1 MNRRRRRSSRSTES
15 GVRDDARARD
25 EGPHR
30 RPKSRS
36 RRASVTRE
44 RRVGSLYVAIAF
56 SRKSASSGAI
66 DEDTTPA
73 SIDRAVDRSIARS
86 SRGRSRDG
94 FAIDRSIARGANG
107 ARTRRADGDDGDD
120 AGVGGSAQGCATDG
134 ERDRARARGA
144 ERARCA
150 RDATRRDHPTTR
162 AIRARRDH
170 PTTRRDATR
179 RDGAS
184 GRLTSGDGDGR

>member
-15 GVRDDARARD
+15 GVRDKARARD

-30 RPKSRS
+30 RPKSRAERVAVAS
-36 RRASVTRE
+36 RFCDARTP
-44 RRVGSLYVAIAF
+44 RRIVAVAIAF
-56 SRKSASSGAI
+56 SRKSEKSTASDARVDRSRGR
-66 DEDTTPA
+66 
-73 SIDRAVDRSIARS
+73 SIDRAIVARSIARWF
-86 SRGRSRDG
+86 R
-94 FAIDRSIARGANG
+94 DRSIDRARRGG

-179 RDGAS
+179 RDATA
-184 GRLTSGDGDGR
+184 RAGD

>member
-1 MNRRRRRSSRSTES
+1 MIRRRRRSSRSTES
-15 GVRDDARARD
+15 GVRDRARARD
-25 EGPHR
+25 AGPHR

-66 DEDTTPA
+66 DGARRP
-73 SIDRAVDRSIARS
+73 RRSIARS
-86 SRGRSRDG
+86 IDRSRDRR
-94 FAIDRSIARGANG
+94 AVDRAMVSRSIDRSRPGANG

-179 RDGAS
+179 RDATA
-184 GRLTSGDGDGR
+184 RADD

>member
-1 MNRRRRRSSRSTES
+1 MIRRRRRE
-15 GVRDDARARD
+15 ARKAAAALALDRVNRCQ
-25 EGPHR
+25 R
-30 RPKSRS
+30 RAAPRASQS

-44 RRVGSLYVAIAF
+44 RRVGSSP
-56 SRKSASSGAI
+56 SRSLFREKAPRAARS
-66 DEDTTPA
+66 TRPTPA

-94 FAIDRSIARGANG
+94 FAIDRSRARGANG

-179 RDGAS
+179 RDAMA
-184 GRLTSGDGDGR
+184 RAGD

>member
-15 GVRDDARARD
+15 GVRAMKDRTDARSRA
-25 EGPHR
+25 PSA
-30 RPKSRS
+30 SRS

-44 RRVGSLYVAIAF
+44 RVVGSSP
-56 SRKSASSGAI
+56 SRSLFREKAKNRRVRR
-66 DEDTTPA
+66 P
-73 SIDRAVDRSIARS
+73 RRSIARS
-86 SRGRSRDG
+86 IDRSRDRR
-94 FAIDRSIARGANG
+94 AVDRAMVSRSIDRARGREG

>member
-1 MNRRRRRSSRSTES
+1 MKDRT
-15 GVRDDARARD
+15 DARSRALLRVAVASRFCDART
-25 EGPHR
+25 PR
-30 RPKSRS
+30 RIV
-36 RRASVTRE
+36 A
-44 RRVGSLYVAIAF
+44 VAIAF
-56 SRKSASSGAI
+56 WRKSASSGAI

-86 SRGRSRDG
+86 SRGRSTRW
-94 FAIDRSIARGANG
+94 FQIAIDRARKGAKG

-150 RDATRRDHPTTR
+150 RDATRRDRSTTR